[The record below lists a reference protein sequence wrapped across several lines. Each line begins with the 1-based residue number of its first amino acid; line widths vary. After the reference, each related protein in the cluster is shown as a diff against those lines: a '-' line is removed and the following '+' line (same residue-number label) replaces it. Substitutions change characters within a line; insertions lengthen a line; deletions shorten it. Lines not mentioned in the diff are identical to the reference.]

1 MNSFEEL
8 INKKE
13 NQLVSVYKDGL
24 IKDMNGNTVPYTQP
38 GRRALIGASIAG
50 IGGAGVA
57 TVGGIL
63 ATAGAAVTIPV
74 GLLVMLSAAFKP
86 TEKKSGALKF
96 GTLFQKILIKL
107 D

>member
-1 MNSFEEL
+1 
-8 INKKE
+8 
-13 NQLVSVYKDGL
+13 
-24 IKDMNGNTVPYTQP
+24 MNGNTVPYTQP

-86 TEKKSGALKF
+86 AEKKSGALKF